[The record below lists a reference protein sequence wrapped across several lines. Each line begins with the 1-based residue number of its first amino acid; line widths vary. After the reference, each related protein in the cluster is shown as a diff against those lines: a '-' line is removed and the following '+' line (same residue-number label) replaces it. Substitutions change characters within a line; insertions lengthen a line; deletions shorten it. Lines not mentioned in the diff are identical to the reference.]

1 MKNWLLFFILVVLS
15 LLVSYLID
23 SLFVN
28 RHLYFQTFGEQLTTY
43 RINNLI
49 ELTSRFKFLGYLLIP
64 VIIFFR
70 VFYTSLFLYMGVF
83 FIDLKTRFEKLF
95 KIAMQADFIFILSA
109 ITKLVLLIFYKEINT
124 LEDLQFQPLSIMNFL
139 AEKDPDPLFLYPLNL
154 LNIFELG
161 YFFILAFLLARVVNL
176 SGLQH
181 HFSFAKSF
189 KVVAASYGSGLLIWI
204 VFVLFITINIS

>member
-1 MKNWLLFFILVVLS
+1 MKTKFAYLLLTLSHLLTTFSIDYLFIDESLFF
-15 LLVSYLID
+15 
-23 SLFVN
+23 
-28 RHLYFQTFGEQLTTY
+28 QTLGEQLDQY
-43 RINNLI
+43 RIYEI
-49 ELTSRFKFLGYLLIP
+49 FEISMQRKWLGYLLIP